1 MYNLIILI
9 LIALIFLYSLI
20 KKTDILSAF
29 TDGVKEGM
37 QTVVRIFP
45 ILMLVLTAVNMFRAC
60 GAMDLLAQFLAPATQ
75 MIGVPSELLPM
86 ALLRP
91 FSGSGSL
98 ALLDNMLKTYG
109 VDTYIGR
116 TAAVIAASTETTL
129 YTISI
134 YLGGKAKK
142 YGKLLIA
149 AFAAD
154 FVSVIMACFI
164 SRLLY

>member
-1 MYNLIILI
+1 MH
-9 LIALIFLYSLI
+9 LIFLYALI

-45 ILMLVLTAVNMFRAC
+45 ILVSINGCQYVSSLWS
-60 GAMDLLAQFLAPATQ
+60 MDLLAQFLAPATQ